1 MNSDSQSPTFFLADT
16 EVVHCPT
23 PCKAVCKLG
32 SNNLCD
38 GCGRTIEEISQWR
51 AMSDTE
57 KWKVIDRIRTTKAQS
72 EELELLNLCPQKL
85 I

>member
-1 MNSDSQSPTFFLADT
+1 MNSDSQSSTFFLADT
-16 EVVHCPT
+16 EVAHCPT

-38 GCGRTIEEISQWR
+38 GCGRTIEEISHWR

-57 KWKVIDRIRTTKAQS
+57 KWKVIERIRTTKAQS

>member
-1 MNSDSQSPTFFLADT
+1 MKEQFKKSAIQHSIIIAIFFAIALFYSYPILQGNQLSAGDS
-16 EVVHCPT
+16 VH
-23 PCKAVCKLG
+23 
-32 SNNLCD
+32 
-38 GCGRTIEEISQWR
+38 WR

-57 KWKVIDRIRTTKAQS
+57 KWKVIERIRTTKAQS